1 MQYNAVY
8 QKTPEGAYILYGEGE
23 KIENQLGQS
32 AFEFK
37 SGFAMLGR
45 EFVDLKGAVIQLI
58 VLHPT
63 RSDAQHYLISEIFSK
78 T

>member
-23 KIENQLGQS
+23 KIENQLGQ
-32 AFEFK
+32 FK

-45 EFVDLKGAVIQLI
+45 EFVDLKGGCYTAYSSS
-58 VLHPT
+58 PN
-63 RSDAQHYLISEIFSK
+63 
-78 T
+78 